1 MELVKA
7 SQETVLEDSLNLYI
21 LELFKS
27 YWMLIPI
34 MITMSPKSVFIVC
47 FLCYFIECV

>member
-21 LELFKS
+21 LELLDANS
-27 YWMLIPI
+27 YYDNDVPE
-34 MITMSPKSVFIVC
+34 VC
-47 FLCYFIECV
+47 IYCLLSLLLH